1 LGKDDQFSELDAYLL
16 DQQRGKKRS
25 LSEIE
30 KVGTIAALN
39 RCRELATQIQTGL
52 ASQSSEHFLHAES
65 LADLQVSLE
74 RAASVLEQKA
84 GHVSKS
90 SDGEC

>member
-1 LGKDDQFSELDAYLL
+1 VGKDDQFSELDAYLL

-30 KVGTIAALN
+30 KVGTIAALI
-39 RCRELATQIQTGL
+39 RCRELAALIQTGL
-52 ASQSSEHFLHAES
+52 VNQSSGRFLHAES

-74 RAASVLEQKA
+74 RAASVLEHKA

-90 SDGEC
+90 SEGEC